1 MDYLHWIIIA
11 AAAATVYFTYD
22 EYRKG
27 DKSKKYFIKILA
39 INAAIIIGALL
50 LFFF

>member
-1 MDYLHWIIIA
+1 MDFLYWVIIV

-27 DKSKKYFIKILA
+27 DKSKKHFIRTPGLDS
-39 INAAIIIGALL
+39 AIIIGPLL
-50 LFFF
+50 LYFF

>member
-27 DKSKKYFIKILA
+27 DKSKKHYITILV
-39 INAAIIIGALL
+39 INSIIIIGTLL
-50 LFFF
+50 LYCF